1 MENIINLIVV
11 FVAIFGWYILIKDIL
26 DNYLYRNIEL
36 DQNIK
41 LQMIVKNQEENI
53 EMIIKKILN
62 AQNRIGYFKQIE
74 IIDENS
80 NDQTYEI
87 LKDLKK
93 NIQILKYKKCCKL
106 VYFLIDLQQKRKEY
120 EVRRSIRR
128 NNISK

>member
-36 DQNIK
+36 DKNIK

-87 LKDLKK
+87 LKRLEKEHS
-93 NIQILKYKKCCKL
+93 NIK
-106 VYFLIDLQQKRKEY
+106 VQKML
-120 EVRRSIRR
+120 
-128 NNISK
+128 

>member
-87 LKDLKK
+87 LKRLEKEHS
-93 NIQILKYKKCCKL
+93 NIK
-106 VYFLIDLQQKRKEY
+106 VQKML
-120 EVRRSIRR
+120 
-128 NNISK
+128 